1 MWQFL
6 KECREELR
14 KVVWPTREEIL
25 NSTIVVLIAVAV
37 ISVFLFITDNIF
49 EWLFDSLI
57 QLGTGGRES

>member
-1 MWQFL
+1 M
-6 KECREELR
+6 
-14 KVVWPTREEIL
+14 VWPTREEIL

-49 EWLFDSLI
+49 EWRFDSLI